1 MNQKPLAMV
10 QNFSPAAKD
19 IPSWA
24 LSGGNPYSWPGRK
37 YGVRFT
43 TREERKRGPVK
54 IAIILT
60 NTL

>member
-1 MNQKPLAMV
+1 MTQKPLAMV

-43 TREERKRGPVK
+43 TRGEGKERTFK
-54 IAIILT
+54 ASH
-60 NTL
+60 